1 MPASERGRV
10 PGIKSARADII
21 LAGAAVVQTVLEVGG
36 FAGIEV
42 TEAGLREGVFFESL
56 LPGPDHLFDDV
67 RRDSVL
73 NLARQYRVDRAHT
86 NHVAALALGL
96 FDQLAAEGLHDGDPI
111 ERELLWAGCML
122 HDIGMSVDYDDHH
135 KHSRYLILNA
145 GLPGFAP
152 AEVALIAQ
160 AARYHRKG
168 SRTSGELEPL
178 SRARRRRAPRPAR
191 AACCASP
198 RISSARATRAS
209 ARRTSTCRTARSG
222 WTSTPTRAP
231 RSRAGPPSARWT
243 SSAAPSA
250 RASPSRRSLGACHS
264 PLVRARWAAPRAER
278 STSRSTTRRATASSS
293 RTTPCACARRSG
305 TRSSSTPSA
314 PSCCTRPR
322 SSRSSTSRSPTS
334 TRRCSTPTD
343 TSTHCPFKGDA
354 SYWTLTVGDRE
365 IPDALWA
372 YESPTS
378 DAAWLKG
385 YGALYWDKVDEWYVE
400 DELVDGYLRDPYH
413 RVDVH
418 PSSRP
423 VVVRAA
429 GQVIAESTRPKILLE
444 TSLPPRVYIP
454 REDVKV
460 DLEPSDRRTH
470 CAYKGHASY
479 WSAKVDGGLLQDV
492 AWSYE
497 EPLAESADIAG
508 HVSFDGE
515 GIEVELG

>member
-1 MPASERGRV
+1 MSLTLGKGP
-10 PGIKSARADII
+10 
-21 LAGAAVVQTVLEVGG
+21 LAGAPGG
-36 FAGIEV
+36 AFNFSLDDAPRHRI
-42 TEAGLREGVFFESL
+42 FFEDYPVRLRAKVGDTVVLDTVGAKL
-56 LPGPDHLFDDV
+56 LHETAIKPVLYVPLADV
-67 RRDSVL
+67 D
-73 NLARQYRVDRAHT
+73 Q
-86 NHVAALALGL
+86 ALL
-96 FDQLAAEGLHDGDPI
+96 
-111 ERELLWAGCML
+111 
-122 HDIGMSVDYDDHH
+122 
-135 KHSRYLILNA
+135 
-145 GLPGFAP
+145 
-152 AEVALIAQ
+152 
-160 AARYHRKG
+160 
-168 SRTSGELEPL
+168 
-178 SRARRRRAPRPAR
+178 
-191 AACCASP
+191 
-198 RISSARATRAS
+198 
-209 ARRTSTCRTARSG
+209 
-222 WTSTPTRAP
+222 
-231 RSRAGPPSARWT
+231 
-243 SSAAPSA
+243 
-250 RASPSRRSLGACHS
+250 
-264 PLVRARWAAPRAER
+264 
-278 STSRSTTRRATASSS
+278 
-293 RTTPCACARRSG
+293 
-305 TRSSSTPSA
+305 
-314 PSCCTRPR
+314 
-322 SSRSSTSRSPTS
+322 
-334 TRRCSTPTD
+334 TPTD

-372 YESPTS
+372 YESPQP

-400 DELVDGYLRDPYH
+400 DERVEGYLRDPYH

-497 EPLAESADIAG
+497 EPLAESTDIAG

-515 GIEVELG
+515 GIEVHLA